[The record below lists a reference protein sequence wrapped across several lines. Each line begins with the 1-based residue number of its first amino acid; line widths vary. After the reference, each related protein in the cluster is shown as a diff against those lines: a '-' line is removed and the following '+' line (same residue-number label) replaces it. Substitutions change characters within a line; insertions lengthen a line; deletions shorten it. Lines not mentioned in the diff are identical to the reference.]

1 VRFALFS
8 LFLLFAF
15 CFLYINDGSFI
26 LQCVNVV
33 VVVGFPP
40 TGNTRVVCV

>member
-1 VRFALFS
+1 LFVVLCS
-8 LFLLFAF
+8 LSLLFAF

-33 VVVGFPP
+33 VVGFPP